1 MPNGKLAKWRML
13 SSEFD
18 TVYVTRKAIKAQA
31 LDDHLAENHVDEEYD
46 PLKTYFH
53 NDEVSFV
60 GEDISEIYPGW
71 RLFFDGVENHQGK
84 GIKAVLVL
92 ESGQHY
98 PMATKIQFDC
108 TNNMAVYEACILGL
122 KMVIDMNIH
131 ELVNIGDTNLLI
143 HHVQEEW
150 VVKNPKIMPY
160 VQYV

>member
-1 MPNGKLAKWRML
+1 MLCFDFDYSKIEALSVFLHYISHFKNGFVEVHFPELMPNGKLAKWRML

-71 RLFFDGVENHQGK
+71 ILFLDGT
-84 GIKAVLVL
+84 
-92 ESGQHY
+92 S
-98 PMATKIQFDC
+98 
-108 TNNMAVYEACILGL
+108 NN
-122 KMVIDMNIH
+122 
-131 ELVNIGDTNLLI
+131 
-143 HHVQEEW
+143 
-150 VVKNPKIMPY
+150 
-160 VQYV
+160 